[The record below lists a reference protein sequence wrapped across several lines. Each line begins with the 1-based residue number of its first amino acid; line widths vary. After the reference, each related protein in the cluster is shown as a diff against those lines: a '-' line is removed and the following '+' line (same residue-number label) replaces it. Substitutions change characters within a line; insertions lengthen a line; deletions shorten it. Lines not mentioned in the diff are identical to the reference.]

1 MFSMRGSKLYDI
13 YGTYDRFGDVPAD
26 QRKLVEET
34 FLKSSFE
41 QEWENTRAFFMQRDP
56 SQVERADQDPKH
68 QMALVFRSY
77 LGRAALWAKR
87 GVPDRAIDYQIWCG
101 PAMGAFNE
109 WVKGSFLEQPKNRN
123 TVTVARNLLFGA
135 AVLRR
140 LNTLKDQ
147 GVVLPLSGSAAMPMS
162 DSQIIALSG

>member
-1 MFSMRGSKLYDI
+1 
-13 YGTYDRFGDVPAD
+13 
-26 QRKLVEET
+26 
-34 FLKSSFE
+34 
-41 QEWENTRAFFMQRDP
+41 
-56 SQVERADQDPKH
+56 
-68 QMALVFRSY
+68 
-77 LGRAALWAKR
+77 
-87 GVPDRAIDYQIWCG
+87 
-101 PAMGAFNE
+101 MGAFNE

-147 GVVLPLSGSAAMPMS
+147 GVILPLSGSVTMPMS